1 MDREKVLDMEI
12 CPVCGQEVYTPLLWD
27 VKDKIKE
34 YREQKKRQVNKNG
47 KSK

>member
-1 MDREKVLDMEI
+1 MGREKVLDKEI

-34 YREQKKRQVNKNG
+34 YRERQVKNNG

>member
-1 MDREKVLDMEI
+1 MGKLPKEKILEKDI

-34 YREQKKRQVNKNG
+34 YREQKRTKVAK
-47 KSK
+47 K